1 MACSQKSRFLFE
13 TGQNA
18 TNIHKHFRYTWFS
31 EFESNILLSFRQEEY
46 KLAYRYMYFPPNYR
60 ASDNSRKKSQISQDF
75 GNKIAEKS
83 VDFREFRWSFQGK
96 LGQKAIGKQFFL
108 WLLIFS
114 GQISQE
120 IDRFFADQTSVF
132 NVFLT
137 EDINCSFNNNT
148 L

>member
-60 ASDNSRKKSQISQDF
+60 ASDNLRKKSQISQDF

-83 VDFREFRWSFQGK
+83 VDFREFRRSFQGK
-96 LGQKAIGKQFFL
+96 LVQKAIGKQTADFVVINFF
-108 WLLIFS
+108 
-114 GQISQE
+114 
-120 IDRFFADQTSVF
+120 RANFARNRSLF
-132 NVFLT
+132 R
-137 EDINCSFNNNT
+137 
-148 L
+148 